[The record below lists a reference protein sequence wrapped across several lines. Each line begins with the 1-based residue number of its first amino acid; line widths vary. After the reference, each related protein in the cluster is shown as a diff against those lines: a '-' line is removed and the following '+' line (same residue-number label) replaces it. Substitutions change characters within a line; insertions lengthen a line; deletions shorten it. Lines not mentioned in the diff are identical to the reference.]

1 MSPYIMSSHINLSS
15 NRSLPPFR
23 VSTFIFTTVI
33 QKQDPRQS
41 LICYCSH
48 STQIGLIYKKLF
60 TTQPALKLIV
70 FVAAGEPF
78 NSSDFRLHGKMTWSK
93 TKHNS
98 YISIIVH
105 LDTVL
110 QFICRV
116 IIKDNKFYKHKN
128 NKISRTLRDLMIFC
142 LQDK

>member
-1 MSPYIMSSHINLSS
+1 MNKSKISNISPHIMSSHLNLSS
-15 NRSLPPFR
+15 NRSILPFC

-41 LICYCSH
+41 LTCYCSH

-60 TTQPALKLIV
+60 TAQPALKLIV
-70 FVAAGEPF
+70 FVAAGEQF
-78 NSSDFRLHGKMTWSK
+78 NSSDFRLHGKMTWTK

-110 QFICRV
+110 QFRCRV
-116 IIKDNKFYKHKN
+116 DIKDKKFYKHQK
-128 NKISRTLRDLMIFC
+128 
-142 LQDK
+142 